1 MFGSSRTR
9 HTTGTRTR
17 RGGFFSG
24 NSNPRTGTRRGLF
37 HRADPDRRAGGYK
50 AALHNPNTTRDGRK
64 HAKHELRTMGRGNEA
79 HGHPSFKS
87 RVKRMFGISS
97 RSSGSRTR
105 ASRY

>member
-1 MFGSSRTR
+1 MFGSSRKH

-24 NSNPRTGTRRGLF
+24 GSRTGTRRGLF
-37 HRADPDRRAGGYK
+37 HRTDPDRRAGGYK
-50 AALHNPNTTRDGRK
+50 AALHNPNTTSEGRQ

-79 HGHPSFKS
+79 HGHPSLKS
-87 RVKRMFGISS
+87 RIKHMFGIRS

-105 ASRY
+105 TSRY